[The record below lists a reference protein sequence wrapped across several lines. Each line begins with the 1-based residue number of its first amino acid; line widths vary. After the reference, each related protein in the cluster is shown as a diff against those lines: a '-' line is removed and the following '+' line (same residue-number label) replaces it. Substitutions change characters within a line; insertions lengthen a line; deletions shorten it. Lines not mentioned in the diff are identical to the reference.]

1 MSGGQPPAPLARSD
15 APPGAPPP
23 GPRPSAPLAP
33 LPLPLR
39 RLGRSPVH
47 VTELSFGGAA
57 IGNLFTEV
65 SEQDARAAVDAA
77 WDGGIRTFDT
87 APHYGLGLSERRL
100 GDALRHRPRDEY
112 VICTKVGRLL
122 DPGHPARPAGG
133 GPGPDGQVSGAA
145 PGRDPEGFA
154 VSARYVRRFDFSAD
168 GVTRSLEASLARLGL
183 DRVDIALI
191 HDPDDHAEQAFRA
204 AYPALEKLRAAG
216 VVRAIGAG
224 MNQAEMLTRFVTDTD
239 VDVVLVAGRYTLL
252 DQSAAAGLLPA
263 ALRRGV
269 SVIAGGV
276 FNSGVLATP
285 DEGATYDYQA
295 APAGL
300 IERARRLQEA
310 CARFGVPLRAA
321 AARFP
326 LTHPAVASVLIGAR
340 SAAEIT
346 DALRL
351 RAADIPAALW
361 DALAEETAAGG
372 GPRAA
377 DASKEGQL

>member
-1 MSGGQPPAPLARSD
+1 VTTTVT
-15 APPGAPPP
+15 
-23 GPRPSAPLAP
+23 
-33 LPLPLR
+33 LPLR
-39 RLGRSPVH
+39 RIGHSPVH

-57 IGNLFTEV
+57 IGNLYTEV

-77 WDGGIRTFDT
+77 WAGGIRTFDT

-112 VICTKVGRLL
+112 VISTKVGRLL
-122 DPGHPARPAGG
+122 E
-133 GPGPDGQVSGAA
+133 PGPPAPAA
-145 PGRDPEGFA
+145 PPGGDPEGFA
-154 VSARYVRRFDFSAD
+154 VPARYVRRFDFSAD

-183 DRVDIALI
+183 DRVDIVLV
-191 HDPDDHAEQAFRA
+191 HDPDEHAEQAFRE

-252 DQSAAAGLLPA
+252 DRSAATELLPA
-263 ALRRGV
+263 ALSRGV

-276 FNSGVLATP
+276 FNSGVLAAP
-285 DEGATYDYQA
+285 GEGATYDYQA
-295 APAGL
+295 APAEL
-300 IERARRLQEA
+300 IDRARRLQEA

-340 SAAEIT
+340 NAAEIT

-351 RAADIPAALW
+351 RAVDIPAALW
-361 DALAEETAAGG
+361 DVLAEE
-372 GPRAA
+372 
-377 DASKEGQL
+377 GQS

>member
-1 MSGGQPPAPLARSD
+1 MTGGQPPVPPAQANTAPAA
-15 APPGAPPP
+15 APPGALPP
-23 GPRPSAPLAP
+23 APPA
-33 LPLPLR
+33 LR
-39 RLGRSPVH
+39 RLGRSPVY

-57 IGNLFTEV
+57 IGNLYTEV

-77 WDGGIRTFDT
+77 WAGGIRTFDT

-100 GDALRHRPRDEY
+100 GDALRHRPRGEY
-112 VICTKVGRLL
+112 VVCTKVGRLL
-122 DPGHPARPAGG
+122 EP
-133 GPGPDGQVSGAA
+133 A
-145 PGRDPEGFA
+145 PGDPPGGDTEGFA
-154 VSARYVRRFDFSAD
+154 VPARYVRRFDFSAD
-168 GVTRSLEASLARLGL
+168 GVMRSLEASLARLGL

-191 HDPDDHAEQAFRA
+191 HDPDEHAEQAFRE

-239 VDVVLVAGRYTLL
+239 VDLVLVAGRYTLL
-252 DQSAAAGLLPA
+252 DQSAATELLPA

-276 FNSGVLATP
+276 FNSGLLAAP
-285 DEGATYDYQA
+285 VAGATYDYQA
-295 APAGL
+295 APAEL
-300 IERARRLQEA
+300 IAKAGRLDQT
-310 CARFGVPLRAA
+310 CARFCVPLRAA

-340 SAAEIT
+340 HAAEIT

-351 RAADIPAALW
+351 RAVDIPAALW
-361 DALAEETAAGG
+361 AAVAE
-372 GPRAA
+372 
-377 DASKEGQL
+377 KGQP